1 MRTFLRNEEQM
12 RTKIRKL
19 ILMVSINLASPNQ
32 N

>member
-19 ILMVSINLASPNQ
+19 ILMVSIKLASPNQ

>member
-19 ILMVSINLASPNQ
+19 ILTVSINLASPNQ